1 VALQSTSPKYVK
13 ESVGNGALQQMRLRE
28 LTEEMRRLQLEE
40 ERVLDAVEE
49 ERKENV
55 RGRGERRFGEIR
67 QVEN

>member
-1 VALQSTSPKYVK
+1 MK

>member
-1 VALQSTSPKYVK
+1 M
-13 ESVGNGALQQMRLRE
+13 GNGALQQMRLRE

>member
-1 VALQSTSPKYVK
+1 MSPKYVK

-40 ERVLDAVEE
+40 ERILDMVEE

-55 RGRGERRFGEIR
+55 RGRGERRFGELK